1 MRKRVEGRKVR
12 SALIAALVVVT
23 AACARPTSTAQQP
36 TPTPI
41 PSPSPTPTTPFVL
54 TATAPFHTGE
64 VGVAY
69 APVALS
75 ATGGVQPY
83 TWSVVSGALPNGL
96 SIGSD
101 GTVSG
106 TPGSAG
112 TFAFTIQA
120 ADSGNSTATIPGSVP
135 IAAALSASLRPDCAT
150 QCSVELGCNV
160 CGAFGDLNG
169 GIGPYS
175 YNLISGQLPAGT
187 SLSGLSLTGTF
198 VGSSG
203 YLFFTVQVTDSL
215 GASASVTPKFQL
227 YDHISLASAATCGP
241 IYFRIGCRTSLQ
253 YSGGILSGPPTV
265 SITGAQG
272 TLCTLTL
279 AGALTCSPTTS
290 LPAGFSAV
298 AGGGVVSVSVAGD
311 PNGAYHTWRGTVTLV
326 IQDQGL
332 CSTGSYCQS
341 GAAVVTVDLN
351 GG

>member
-23 AACARPTSTAQQP
+23 AACARPTSTAQQPTP

-106 TPGSAG
+106 TPSSAG

-135 IAAALSASLRPDCAT
+135 IAAALSASLIPECAT
-150 QCSVELGCNV
+150 QCSVELGCTSV
-160 CGAFGDLNG
+160 CGAFGEVSG
-169 GIGPYS
+169 GISPYS
-175 YNLISGQLPAGT
+175 YALTSGQLPSGT
-187 SLSGLSLTGTF
+187 SLSGLALNGNF

-203 YLFFTVQVTDSL
+203 FLKFSVQVTDSM
-215 GASASVTPKFQL
+215 GATASVAPTFWL
-227 YDHISLASAATCGP
+227 YDHISFSGSAVCRGGYFATCSATLP
-241 IYFRIGCRTSLQ
+241 
-253 YSGGILSGPPTV
+253 YSGGVPGGGPTGVVVGFGQFCQPTFCYPTPTAVPQGFGVSVGSGNVNVTV
-265 SITGAQG
+265 QAKCGGGCPNGWYGTVYVNLVDH
-272 TLCTLTL
+272 TLCAAHAECT
-279 AGALTCSPTTS
+279 SPGS
-290 LPAGFSAV
+290 AAFSIEM
-298 AGGGVVSVSVAGD
+298 AGG
-311 PNGAYHTWRGTVTLV
+311 
-326 IQDQGL
+326 
-332 CSTGSYCQS
+332 
-341 GAAVVTVDLN
+341 
-351 GG
+351 